1 MDALVTSFA
10 IGFAVIFVAELGDK
24 SQLMAM
30 LFATRYRPAPVL
42 VGICIATTAVHAVS
56 VGVGHGLGTAL
67 PTSWIALVAGVAFLG
82 FAAWTLRGD
91 ALHESDRA
99 RTRRTGRSAVIA
111 VTTAFLLAELG
122 DKTMLATIT
131 LATQHQWLGIWVGS
145 TVGMVIADALAI
157 VIGHHLAVR
166 LPERAIRY
174 SAAGLFAFVGLW
186 LLIRLL

>member
-131 LATQHQWLGIWVGS
+131 LATQHQWLGIWVCS
-145 TVGMVIADALAI
+145 TVGMFIADALAI
-157 VIGHHLAVR
+157 VIGHHLSVC
-166 LPERAIRY
+166 LPERVIRY